1 MISSLAVSTPSTV
14 FKSASRTHIKM
25 SVALEHFLISLTP
38 ANYSFVNLGRLPHF
52 QIIGLRLGIFQSRTW
67 YTILNLD
74 SKLRHFYWKVL
85 HKVELRLFNV
95 VEFKPEGS
103 MEALPGEIGGLQDE
117 MIDSDTK
124 GNQEVVPLE
133 KDKSN
138 HIPPIITPSEEV
150 VKATTSSQHMG
161 SVLNAAHGNYKPLLP
176 PWHSLHLNK
185 DRNMWTTCLTP
196 CSLNYASATPLRQLT
211 QKLCNIV
218 ATKYHLYSCD

>member
-1 MISSLAVSTPSTV
+1 MANDLTSSNSRHEIRYSTQNP
-14 FKSASRTHIKM
+14 K
-25 SVALEHFLISLTP
+25 
-38 ANYSFVNLGRLPHF
+38 LGVCIENFH
-52 QIIGLRLGIFQSRTW
+52 
-67 YTILNLD
+67 N
-74 SKLRHFYWKVL
+74 
-85 HKVELRLFNV
+85 VELRLFNV

-161 SVLNAAHGNYKPLLP
+161 SVLNAAHGKYKPLLP
-176 PWHSLHLNK
+176 P
-185 DRNMWTTCLTP
+185 
-196 CSLNYASATPLRQLT
+196 
-211 QKLCNIV
+211 
-218 ATKYHLYSCD
+218 